1 MGNSYA
7 STLNIA
13 IRAAR
18 KAGNHIAKSLEN
30 AEKIQTTQKGS
41 NDFVT
46 NVDKEAEAIIVS
58 TIKSSYPEHCIIAE
72 EGGLIEGKDKEVQW
86 IIDPLDG
93 TTNFV
98 KVSLTLLFL
107 LRYALEARLKSLV
120 FTTQ

>member
-1 MGNSYA
+1 MHPM
-7 STLNIA
+7 LNIA

-72 EGGLIEGKDKEVQW
+72 EGGLSK
-86 IIDPLDG
+86 
-93 TTNFV
+93 V
-98 KVSLTLLFL
+98 KIRKCNGSSTHWMAPLTL
-107 LRYALEARLKSLV
+107 
-120 FTTQ
+120 